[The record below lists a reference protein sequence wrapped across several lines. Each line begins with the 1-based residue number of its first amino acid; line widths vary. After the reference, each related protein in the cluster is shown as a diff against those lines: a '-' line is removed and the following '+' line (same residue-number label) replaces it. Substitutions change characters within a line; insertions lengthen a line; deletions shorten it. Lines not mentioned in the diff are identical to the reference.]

1 MVIIKFE
8 KNCFISIKKKTLA
21 SVNGLIITNVK
32 FESKWLKQNAK
43 NQHES
48 IRISISLAQELFNFQ
63 MIKFLAGKKAGT
75 DKPTEIERFLVKLA

>member
-63 MIKFLAGKKAGT
+63 MIKFLAGKKLALT
-75 DKPTEIERFLVKLA
+75 NQQKLRDF